1 MTAQYTAHARS
12 NNPVFDSLVAQI
24 QPAKRPLTPI
34 TTSTRIVN
42 PDTAPLWM
50 QSPKAN
56 ASTATATAPAAP
68 APSTMPTVAAII
80 SEPLTVQQLTNE
92 EREIIAEMG
101 GTVARLILQMLH
113 DEQPGAL
120 HR

>member
-1 MTAQYTAHARS
+1 MTAQYTAHART

-42 PDTAPLWM
+42 SDTAPLWM

-56 ASTATATAPAAP
+56 DLATATQAPKPAPAVM
-68 APSTMPTVAAII
+68 PSVAALV
-80 SEPLTVQQLTNE
+80 SEPLTVQELTNE

-101 GTVARLILQMLH
+101 GTVARLILQMMH

-120 HR
+120 RR

>member
-1 MTAQYTAHARS
+1 MTAQYTAHAHS

-24 QPAKRPLTPI
+24 QPAERPLTPI

-42 PDTAPLWM
+42 SGTAPLWM

-56 ASTATATAPAAP
+56 DVAIATRSPKPAPAAM
-68 APSTMPTVAAII
+68 PSVARLVGA
-80 SEPLTVQQLTNE
+80 PLTVQQLTDE

-101 GTVARLILQMLH
+101 GTVARLILQMMH

-120 HR
+120 RR